1 MKVLKKI
8 IFIVV
13 LVSISIGLLF
23 VGSGYDMYKKA
34 IEEKEEKIKLQ
45 RLKVKRIIQKFQSY
59 HKCIKMQ

>member
-34 IEEKEEKIKLQ
+34 IEETSIEDKICCL
-45 RLKVKRIIQKFQSY
+45 
-59 HKCIKMQ
+59 